1 CNNTRYI
8 DKIDAEGLLYVIRC
22 TCQNKRKIQK
32 ELKIS
37 GLLEE
42 FSKMTLDSFIAKD
55 KWEIAVKESAYDYL
69 EQSNNDWYMVSG
81 QYGSGKTHICTA
93 VSGQL
98 IAQGKT
104 FFYLPYVSMIP
115 SLANDLKN
123 FFADVKNKAED
134 LLHTIKNVD
143 VLYIDDF
150 LKTKT
155 HIDLIWQIIDYRYQQ
170 KNAITIISSELYY
183 NEMKAIDG
191 ALASRIWQRTK
202 QTKYSVEIGRDES
215 RNKRENPV
223 RV

>member
-1 CNNTRYI
+1 MIT
-8 DKIDAEGLLYVIRC
+8 
-22 TCQNKRKIQK
+22 
-32 ELKIS
+32 
-37 GLLEE
+37 
-42 FSKMTLDSFIAKD
+42 
-55 KWEIAVKESAYDYL
+55 L
-69 EQSNNDWYMVSG
+69 EQSNNDWYMVGG

-93 VSGQL
+93 ISGQL
-98 IAQGKT
+98 IMQGKT

-123 FFADVKNKAED
+123 FYADVKGKAED
-134 LLHTIKNVD
+134 TINKIKNVD